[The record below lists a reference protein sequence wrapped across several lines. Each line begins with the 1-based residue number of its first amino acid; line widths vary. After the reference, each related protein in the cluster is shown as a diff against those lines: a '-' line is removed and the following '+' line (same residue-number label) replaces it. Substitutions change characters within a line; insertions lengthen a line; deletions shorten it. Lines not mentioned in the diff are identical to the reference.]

1 MCPPIPEPNPSLG
14 PHLLAAGRTGES
26 EVAQS
31 GPTLCDP
38 MDCSLPGFSI
48 HGIFQARV
56 PEWVAISSPGHL
68 PRPRDQT
75 QVSHIVGRCFTL
87 LATREA
93 LGVLA
98 AQLISPSALAFS
110 QRESLYPRS
119 CFLLWGIPDQ

>member
-14 PHLLAAGRTGES
+14 PHLLAAGSTGES
-26 EVAQS
+26 EVAQL

-56 PEWVAISSPGHL
+56 PEWVAISFSRGSS
-68 PRPRDQT
+68 RPRDQT
-75 QVSHIVGRCFTL
+75 QVSRIVGRRFTL

-93 LGVLA
+93 QGVLA
-98 AQLISPSALAFS
+98 AQLISSSAPAFS

-119 CFLLWGIPDQ
+119 CFLL